1 MLPLVKIVDMR
12 TLPPIEL
19 TIRDDILPVK
29 APMVD
34 AFRVE
39 IVNEGNV
46 GLFWIS
52 GTHWPN
58 I

>member
-1 MLPLVKIVDMR
+1 MRALP
-12 TLPPIEL
+12 TIEL
-19 TIRDDILPVK
+19 TARLEILPDK
-29 APMVD
+29 APIVD

-46 GLFWIS
+46 GLFWMS